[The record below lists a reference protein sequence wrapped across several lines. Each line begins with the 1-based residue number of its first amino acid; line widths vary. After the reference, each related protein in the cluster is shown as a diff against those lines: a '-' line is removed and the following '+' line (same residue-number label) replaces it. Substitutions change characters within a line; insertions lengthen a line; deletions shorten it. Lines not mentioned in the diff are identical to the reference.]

1 MEVAQGLVK
10 TGARMLIER
19 LWRNPKTT
27 LLGLILISLCFLLVF
42 FEKATLTEVCTFNGW
57 SIRSTISKRPE
68 RWQRHQAVSSHV
80 SKSKKRGKHSKSAS
94 SNKASKNYKKP
105 YASQGR

>member
-1 MEVAQGLVK
+1 MEVAQGLAKGEEVV
-10 TGARMLIER
+10 LIER
-19 LWRNPKTT
+19 LFRNPKTT

-42 FEKATLTEVCTFNGW
+42 LERASLTEVSTFMVGAFAYYF
-57 SIRSTISKRPE
+57 SKT
-68 RWQRHQAVSSHV
+68 QKMKKQQATSSHV

>member
-1 MEVAQGLVK
+1 
-10 TGARMLIER
+10 MLIER
-19 LWRNPKTT
+19 LFRNPKTT

-42 FEKATLTEVCTFNGW
+42 LERASLTEVSTFMVGAFALFFL
-57 SIRSTISKRPE
+57 KDPKDE
-68 RWQRHQAVSSHV
+68 KQQATSSHV